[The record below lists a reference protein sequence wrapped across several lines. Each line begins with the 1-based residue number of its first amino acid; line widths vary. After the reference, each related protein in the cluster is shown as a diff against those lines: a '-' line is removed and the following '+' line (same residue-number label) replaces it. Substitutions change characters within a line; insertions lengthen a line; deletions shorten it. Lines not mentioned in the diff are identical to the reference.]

1 MPSGRYAH
9 VAVIMALVGLVPVTV
24 VVLLAIQPF
33 ATSPFFVFVPTIGLL
48 LAYFV
53 GGLLFY
59 NYSEETISVLVKL
72 SVTTLAIVLIS
83 ISLVGAVVEP
93 RFLDAFQR
101 LAGESTSVDFL
112 VAQRT
117 YLHEMMLPLF
127 WLLIGL
133 SAFILLGFP
142 FFFRYILVV
151 PLRSLMTSVGA
162 VDRGDLTARATVY
175 FPDEIGVVTDAFNRM
190 VASVEQ
196 VEDGLEAQVAAR
208 TEALAEATDRAEA
221 ASKAKS
227 DFLAHMSHEL
237 RTPLNGI
244 LGYAQILQ
252 DEAGLTPLQTRGVET
267 IYASGRHL
275 LTLIDDILDLSRI
288 EADRLELAIAD
299 FSLSDLLDG
308 LVQMLAFAAEE
319 KGIQLES
326 TAGPDL
332 PARIDG

>member
-1 MPSGRYAH
+1 
-9 VAVIMALVGLVPVTV
+9 MALVGLVPVTV

-48 LAYFV
+48 LAYFA
-53 GGLLFY
+53 GGLVFY

-83 ISLVGAVVEP
+83 ISLVGAVIEP

-101 LAGESTSVDFL
+101 LAGDGTSVDFL
-112 VAQRT
+112 VAQRA

-221 ASKAKS
+221 ANKAKS

-252 DEAGLTPLQTRGVET
+252 AEAGLTPLQARGVDD
-267 IYASGRHL
+267 HL
-275 LTLIDDILDLSRI
+275 RQWSPSAH
-288 EADRLELAIAD
+288 ADRRH
-299 FSLSDLLDG
+299 S
-308 LVQMLAFAAEE
+308 
-319 KGIQLES
+319 
-326 TAGPDL
+326 
-332 PARIDG
+332 